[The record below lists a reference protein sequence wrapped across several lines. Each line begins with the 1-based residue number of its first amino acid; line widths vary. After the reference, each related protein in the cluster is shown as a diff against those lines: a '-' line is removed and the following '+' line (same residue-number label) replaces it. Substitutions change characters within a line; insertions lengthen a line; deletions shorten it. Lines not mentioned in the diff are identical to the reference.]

1 LTKSLELRLSETSK
15 TPLLDRVHV
24 PSDLKNF
31 SPDQLSKLADELRHE
46 TIDAVAKTGGHL
58 GAGLGVIELT
68 VALHYIFDTPA
79 DRLIWDVGHQAY
91 PHKILTGR
99 RDRIRTLRQGGG
111 LSGFTKRAESEYD
124 PFGAAHSS
132 TSISAALGMA
142 VARDLAGKKNN
153 VIAVIGDG
161 AMSAGMAY
169 EAMNNA
175 GARNERLIVVLN
187 DNDMSIAP
195 PVGAMSSY
203 LSRLLSGRTY
213 LKMRDVGKQL
223 TAHLPKRLDEFI
235 TRGVEHAR
243 GFWTGGTLFEELGF
257 YYVGPI
263 DGHNLDHL
271 LPVLRNV
278 RDAET
283 GPILVHVVTQKGKGY
298 GPAESSADKYHGVVK
313 FDIATGAQVKS
324 KSQAPQY
331 TKVFAE
337 SLIREARKDDKIIAI
352 TAAMPSGTGLDL
364 FAKEFPNRCFDVG
377 IAEQHAVT
385 FAGGLATE
393 GFKPFAAIY
402 STFLQRAY
410 DQVVHDIA
418 IQRLP
423 VRFAI
428 DRAGLVGADGPTH
441 AGSFDVTYL
450 GCLPGFVLMA
460 AADEAELVHMVATA
474 AAIDDRPSAVRYPRG
489 EGLGVPMPD
498 EGKPLEIGK
507 GRIVQE
513 GHKVALLSYGG
524 RLREC
529 LAAAREL
536 KALGLSATVA
546 DARFAKPL
554 DVELLTRLVRD
565 HEVLVTVEEG
575 AIGGFGA
582 YVLQALAENGL
593 IERGLRVRCMV
604 LPDQFIDQDTPSAMY
619 AQVGLDAKG
628 IVAKVFEALGKDA
641 AKEIVRLA

>member
-1 LTKSLELRLSETSK
+1 LEFVLSEVSK

-24 PSDLKNF
+24 PRDLKNL
-31 SPDQLSKLADELRHE
+31 SADQLKQLADELRSE

-58 GAGLGVIELT
+58 GAGLGVVELT
-68 VALHYIFDTPA
+68 VALHYVFDTPD
-79 DRLIWDVGHQAY
+79 DRLIWDVGHQSY

-142 VARDLAGKKNN
+142 VARDLDGKKHN
-153 VIAVIGDG
+153 VVAVIGDG

-175 GARNERLIVVLN
+175 GARNERLVVILN

-195 PVGAMSSY
+195 PVGAMSAY
-203 LSRLLSGRTY
+203 LARLISGKTYRT
-213 LKMRDVGKQL
+213 LRDIGKQL
-223 TAHLPKRLDEFI
+223 ARHLPKFFEEKAGRAEEF
-235 TRGVEHAR
+235 AR

-278 RDAET
+278 RDAEA

-298 GPAESSADKYHGVVK
+298 APAEISADKYHGVVK
-313 FDIATGAQVKS
+313 FDVATGTQAKS
-324 KSQAPQY
+324 KSNAPQY

-337 SLIREARKDDKIIAI
+337 SLIKEARKNDKIVAI

-364 FAKEFPNRCFDVG
+364 FEKEFPDRCFDVG

-385 FAGGLATE
+385 FAGGLAAE
-393 GFKPFAAIY
+393 GFKPFATIY

-418 IQRLP
+418 IQCLP

-441 AGSFDVTYL
+441 AGAFDIAYL

-474 AAIDDRPSAVRYPRG
+474 VAIDDQPSALRYPRG
-489 EGLGVPMPD
+489 EGLGVPMPA

-507 GRIVQE
+507 GRILQE

-524 RLREC
+524 RLGDC
-529 LAAAREL
+529 LKAAKEL
-536 KALGLSATVA
+536 TALGLSATVA

-554 DVELLTRLVRD
+554 DTDLVARLARE

-575 AIGGFGA
+575 SIGGFGS
-582 YVLQALAENGL
+582 YVLQELAEQGL
-593 IERGLRVRCMV
+593 LDQGLRIRCMI
-604 LPDQFIDQDTPSAMY
+604 LPDLFIDQDSPAAMY
-619 AQVGLDAKG
+619 ASAGLDARA
-628 IVAKVFEALGKDA
+628 IVAKVFEALGKDVGT
-641 AKEIVRLA
+641 ETVRLA

>member
-1 LTKSLELRLSETSK
+1 
-15 TPLLDRVHV
+15 LLDRVNL
-24 PSDLKNF
+24 PGDLKNL
-31 SPDQLSKLADELRHE
+31 SPEQLRQLADELRHE
-46 TIDAVAKTGGHL
+46 TIDAVARTGGHL
-58 GAGLGVIELT
+58 GAGLGVVELT
-68 VALHYIFDTPA
+68 VALHYVFDTPA

-142 VARDLAGKKNN
+142 VARDLQGKSNN

-175 GARNERLIVVLN
+175 GARNERLIVILN

-195 PVGAMSSY
+195 PVGAMSAY

-213 LKMRDVGKQL
+213 LKLRDVGKQL

-243 GFWTGGTLFEELGF
+243 GFWTGGTLFEEMGF

-313 FDIATGAQVKS
+313 FDVATGAQVKS
-324 KSQAPQY
+324 KPGAPQY
-331 TKVFAE
+331 TKVFAQ
-337 SLIREARKDDKIIAI
+337 SLIKEARKDDRIVAI

-364 FAKEFPNRCFDVG
+364 FEKEFPNRCFDVG

-393 GFKPFAAIY
+393 GLKPFAAIY

-418 IQRLP
+418 IQSLP
-423 VRFAI
+423 VRFVL

-441 AGSFDVTYL
+441 AGAFDVTYL
-450 GCLPGFVLMA
+450 GCLPNFVLMA

-524 RLREC
+524 RLGEC
-529 LAAAREL
+529 LTAAKEL

-554 DVELLTRLVRD
+554 DVELLTRLVRN

-582 YVLQALAENGL
+582 YVLQALAEHGL

-604 LPDQFIDQDTPSAMY
+604 LPDRFIDQDSPNAMY
-619 AQVGLDAKG
+619 AQAGLDAKG
-628 IVAKVFEALGKDA
+628 VVAKVFEALGKDA
-641 AKEIVRLA
+641 AAETVRLA